1 VTATTLAGIA
11 VGLAALALLA
21 AVLGLRALARTRH
34 SVAVVTR
41 SVRRGE
47 PLPDSADE
55 VDTTLRRV
63 AVVRFDAFPDL
74 AGRLS
79 FSAAILDE
87 SGSGLVLT
95 SIAGRSETRLY
106 AKTVTAGGASDDL
119 SPEEV
124 QAVKAARVGG

>member
-1 VTATTLAGIA
+1 MTATTLAGIA

-21 AVLGLRALARTRH
+21 VLLGLRALARTRH
-34 SVAVVTR
+34 SVTVLTR
-41 SVRRGE
+41 NVRLGL
-47 PLPDSADE
+47 PLPDSPDG
-55 VDTTLRRV
+55 VDTALRRI

-79 FSAAILDE
+79 FSAAVLDE

-95 SIAGRSETRLY
+95 SIAGRSESHLY
-106 AKTVTAGGASDDL
+106 AKTVTADGASDDL

-124 QAVKAARVGG
+124 QAVKAARDS

>member
-1 VTATTLAGIA
+1 MTATTLAGIA
-11 VGLAALALLA
+11 VGLAVMALLA
-21 AVLGLRALARTRH
+21 ALLGLRALARTRH
-34 SVAVVTR
+34 SVTVLTR
-41 SVRRGE
+41 SVRRGL
-47 PLPDSADE
+47 PLPDSPDE
-55 VDTTLRRV
+55 VDTALRRV

-79 FSAAILDE
+79 FSAAVLDE

-119 SPEEV
+119 SPEEA
-124 QAVKAARVGG
+124 QAVMAARDG

>member
-1 VTATTLAGIA
+1 VTATTIAGIA
-11 VGLAALALLA
+11 VGLAVLALLA
-21 AVLGLRALARTRH
+21 ALLGLRALARTRQ
-34 SVAVVTR
+34 SVTVLTR
-41 SVRRGE
+41 SVRRGL
-47 PLPDSADE
+47 PLPDSPDE
-55 VDTTLRRV
+55 VDTALRRV

-79 FSAAILDE
+79 FSAAVLDQ

-119 SPEEV
+119 SPEEA
-124 QAVKAARVGG
+124 QAVKAAHDS

>member
-11 VGLAALALLA
+11 VGLAVLALLA
-21 AVLGLRALARTRH
+21 ALLSLRAIARTRR
-34 SVAVVTR
+34 SVTVLTR
-41 SVRRGE
+41 SVRRGL
-47 PLPDSADE
+47 PLADSPDE
-55 VDTTLRRV
+55 VDTALRRV

-79 FSAAILDE
+79 FSAAVVDE

-106 AKTVTAGGASDDL
+106 AKTVTAGDASDDL
-119 SPEEV
+119 SPEEA
-124 QAVKAARVGG
+124 QAVKAARDS

>member
-1 VTATTLAGIA
+1 MTPTTIAGIA
-11 VGLAALALLA
+11 VGLAVLALLA
-21 AVLGLRALARTRH
+21 ALLGLRALARTRQ
-34 SVAVVTR
+34 SVTVLTR
-41 SVRRGE
+41 SVRRGL
-47 PLPDSADE
+47 PLPDSPDE
-55 VDTTLRRV
+55 VDTALRRV

-79 FSAAILDE
+79 FSAAVLDQ

-119 SPEEV
+119 SPEEA
-124 QAVKAARVGG
+124 QAVKAAHDS

>member
-11 VGLAALALLA
+11 LGLSALALLA
-21 AVLGLRALARTRH
+21 AVLGLRALARTRR
-34 SVAVVTR
+34 SVVVLTR
-41 SVRRGE
+41 SVRRGL
-47 PLPDSADE
+47 PLSDSPDE

-79 FSAAILDE
+79 FSAAVLDE

-106 AKTVTAGGASDDL
+106 AKTVTAGGGSDEL
-119 SPEEV
+119 LPEEA
-124 QAVKAARVGG
+124 QAVKAARES

>member
-1 VTATTLAGIA
+1 M
-11 VGLAALALLA
+11 LALMA
-21 AVLGLRALARTRH
+21 AGLGLRALARTRR

-41 SVRRGE
+41 SVRRGV
-47 PLPDSADE
+47 PLTDSADE
-55 VDTTLRRV
+55 VDTSPRPGALG
-63 AVVRFDAFPDL
+63 RFYAFPDL

-106 AKTVTAGGASDDL
+106 AKTVTAGGPSDDL
-119 SPEEV
+119 PPEEA
-124 QAVKAARVGG
+124 QAVKAARTD